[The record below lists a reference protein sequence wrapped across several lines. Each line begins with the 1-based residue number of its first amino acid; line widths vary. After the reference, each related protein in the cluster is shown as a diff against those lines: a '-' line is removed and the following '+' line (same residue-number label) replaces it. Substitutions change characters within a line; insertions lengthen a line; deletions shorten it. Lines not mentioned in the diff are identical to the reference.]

1 MTKYNKLVRDKIPEY
16 IKSKGVTPI
25 THIADN
31 NEYWEKLLEKLPEEF
46 KEFIEA
52 QNQEEFADIQEVL
65 RAIAEYK
72 HFDLQEIEEIR
83 KRKLKERGGF
93 KERIILDES

>member
-1 MTKYNKLVRDKIPEY
+1 M
-16 IKSKGVTPI
+16 
-25 THIADN
+25 
-31 NEYWEKLLEKLPEEF
+31 EKLPEEF

-83 KRKLKERGGF
+83 KRKLEERGGF